1 MSVSYNKLG
10 DVAIAQGDLEAAAR
24 AYRDGLA
31 IRSKLADSDPR
42 NSQWQRDLSVSYNKL
57 GDVAIAQGD
66 LKAAARAFRNDLAIA
81 IKLANNDP
89 RNSEWQRDLYVSYW
103 LLADLAEQSNQS
115 KEARG
120 YWQKAFDVL
129 SGIDKRGLHVSP
141 EDRRFLEQ
149 LRQKLK

>member
-31 IRSKLADSDPR
+31 IRSKLADS
-42 NSQWQRDLSVSYNKL
+42 
-57 GDVAIAQGD
+57 
-66 LKAAARAFRNDLAIA
+66 
-81 IKLANNDP
+81 DP